1 MPPTLPSARP
11 LARPRALRRAAAL
24 ALGLAVL
31 IGLLGVIFRP
41 PSLQAEE
48 PASPPAR
55 PDPRGWSSGVSAAGV
70 SQALAAHPVVP
81 VDLPALLA
89 AEITERTALFYF
101 SPTCPHCQ
109 AVMPEI
115 NGLVSRNPALKW
127 VGVAAGNATEAQLM
141 SFEAEYQPKFEII
154 IDSDRAFASAMGAR
168 STPAVYLVRPL
179 LPGEDSSAAP
189 PLAGLR
195 RVGVDEAYAPF
206 GRGMGGVLLMR
217 SRPEA
222 PFAGFGDGYQGDTT
236 CGVCHTEERLS
247 MAITHHA
254 SALWTLYQ
262 RDRHED
268 PACVSCHVTGMGQP
282 GGYVQGDPGGPLAG
296 VQCEACHGPGG
307 PHDGAPTDARATC
320 VGCHDADHSIA
331 FSVEK
336 GLPHIDHFKANHLSE
351 AELRERLAAIEEGRA
366 EKPLLAFPEGPTM
379 GAASCKGCHKKQH
392 KWAKSD
398 PHAAAMGRL
407 QAGTDAT
414 RVSCV
419 RCHATP
425 KAVGV
430 GAPREEVQHFRTDEG
445 VGCES
450 CHGPGGAHVADP
462 RADNIVGLGE
472 SCPECVIEAICT
484 SCHDQTWDPKWA
496 IEPRLKAIHH

>member
-1 MPPTLPSARP
+1 MSPITRS
-11 LARPRALRRAAAL
+11 ALRLPIAL
-24 ALGLAVL
+24 VLTALIAV
-31 IGLLGVIFRP
+31 IGAIFTLRP
-41 PSLQAEE
+41 IQAQA
-48 PASPPAR
+48 PAEAPAR
-55 PDPRGWSSGVSAAGV
+55 ADPRGWSSGASAAGTT
-70 SQALAAHPVVP
+70 QALAAHPVVP
-81 VDLPALLA
+81 VDVPALLA
-89 AEITERTALFYF
+89 AEITDRTAIFYF

-109 AVMPEI
+109 VVMPEV
-115 NGLVSRNPALKW
+115 NALVTRNPALKW

-141 SFEAEYQPKFEII
+141 SFEDEFKPRFEII
-154 IDSDRAFASAMGAR
+154 IDTDRSFASAMGAR
-168 STPAVYLVRPL
+168 STPAVYIVRPL
-179 LPGEDSSAAP
+179 QPGEDTSAAP
-189 PLAGLR
+189 PLKGLA
-195 RVGVDEAYAPF
+195 RVGADEAYAPF

-222 PFAGFGDGYQGDTT
+222 PFAHFGDGYQGDTT

-262 RDRHED
+262 RERHSE
-268 PACVSCHVTGMGQP
+268 AECVSCHVTGMGEP
-282 GGYVQGDPGGPLAG
+282 GGFEMGDLGGPLAG

-307 PHDGAPTDARATC
+307 PHDGTATDARAAC
-320 VGCHDADHSIA
+320 VRCHDAEHSIA

-336 GLPHIDHFKANHLSE
+336 GQPHIDHFKANHLTE
-351 AELRERLAAIEEGRA
+351 DELRERLAAIEEGRA
-366 EKPLLAFPEGPTM
+366 EKPLLAFPEGPTV
-379 GAASCKGCHKKQH
+379 GSASCKSCHKKQH
-392 KWAKSD
+392 KWAKAD

-407 QAGTDAT
+407 QEGTDAT

-430 GAPREEVQHFRTDEG
+430 GAPQAELTDFRTEEG

-450 CHGPGGAHVADP
+450 CHGPGGAHVAAP

-484 SCHDQTWDPKWA
+484 SCHDRTWDPKWA
-496 IEPRLKAIHH
+496 IEPRLKAIAH